1 MFFRVELIG
10 SALINFL
17 SEIVVVVLE
26 IDFLDIFINWMFR
39 GLANL
44 LSSITVLF
52 ISCLSSL
59 FISSSS
65 PLNFLS
71 FSFFSFFLVF
81 LILLFLLLL
90 VFLVLD
96 FVLLLFYLFQAFFGF
111 LAPLNFLVFLFLLL
125 LFLTFF
131 LLFLAIATAISCY
144 ILINCTGFIHLSV
157 MIGNLNLKE
166 INRNE
171 ENKKMK
177 IVIMKRKGYQKEL
190 KEIRE
195 ENEVVKRELTEKG
208 NDMRREMIDR
218 VIE

>member
-1 MFFRVELIG
+1 
-10 SALINFL
+10 
-17 SEIVVVVLE
+17 
-26 IDFLDIFINWMFR
+26 
-39 GLANL
+39 
-44 LSSITVLF
+44 
-52 ISCLSSL
+52 
-59 FISSSS
+59 
-65 PLNFLS
+65 
-71 FSFFSFFLVF
+71 
-81 LILLFLLLL
+81 
-90 VFLVLD
+90 
-96 FVLLLFYLFQAFFGF
+96 
-111 LAPLNFLVFLFLLL
+111 
-125 LFLTFF
+125 
-131 LLFLAIATAISCY
+131 
-144 ILINCTGFIHLSV
+144 